1 LPQFLPET
9 ANPTPFD
16 VALVL
21 LRTRLGL
28 EESDDERRIDAADGD
43 PEIREGDLF
52 TTGDEYLYSSP
63 SSSSLSRRLSSKI
76 LSRLSSKKRRRR
88 PGGGDAEPHLASTL
102 PAPIPHFLS
111 GDDFRLS
118 KRAEGS
124 W

>member
-76 LSRLSSKKRRRR
+76 LSRLSSEETATAAWRRRR
-88 PGGGDAEPHLASTL
+88 
-102 PAPIPHFLS
+102 
-111 GDDFRLS
+111 
-118 KRAEGS
+118 
-124 W
+124 